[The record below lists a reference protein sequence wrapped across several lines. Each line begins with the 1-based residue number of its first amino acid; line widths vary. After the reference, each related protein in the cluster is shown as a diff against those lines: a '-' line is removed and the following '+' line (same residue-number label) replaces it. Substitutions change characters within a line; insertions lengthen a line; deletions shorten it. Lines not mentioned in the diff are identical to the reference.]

1 MSCSRS
7 RPPWLPTSA
16 LQRARPPRR
25 CSFDVDGTSCSCPTF
40 AGLVSLL
47 NDIRLAAGKPTLGPL
62 AQLLYRN
69 AGAFTDVTEGSNP
82 GCGTQG
88 FQAARSRDPITGLG
102 TPKFAALAALV
113 KALP

>member
-1 MSCSRS
+1 
-7 RPPWLPTSA
+7 

-25 CSFDVDGTSCSCPTF
+25 FSFDVDGTSCSCPTF

-102 TPKFAALAALV
+102 APKFAALAALV